1 MPIKA
6 WAPTAGQGVFD
17 WTPGAVDDWDADDVD
32 WSYDNWAI
40 QPHGSNPWRF
50 RNNDAS
56 VTAQVWDP
64 WDTGNSESSPGASIL
79 IDTYP
84 TTGNSSKLSETF
96 IDEEY
101 RLIKGAASYTAWDPL
116 VTLSNNLTGSNVTS
130 TGVSSGPFS
139 DACTVGSNLVQG
151 SKYFEVSAGNL
162 NRPIASFELAFKGK
176 FPTTGNPYD
185 ELVNNN
191 LIVYIRKKNNT
202 QSPAINI
209 GAGAVPHSLHNGNMS
224 GANGSFN
231 AAYANPPT
239 SVDANDGT
247 AQCRTTASAPGS
259 PGGGWYVIAGSF
271 GQPVTQ
277 CMDGFYIEVHYRDE
291 NIRID
296 DLRCKVFFAAGSPTS
311 EPTNASE
318 PNWPQ

>member
-1 MPIKA
+1 MYINFIELYQKDKLKLFPPRVPPPKTK
-6 WAPTAGQGVFD
+6 PKLVSRSEKT
-17 WTPGAVDDWDADDVD
+17 
-32 WSYDNWAI
+32 
-40 QPHGSNPWRF
+40 SNPAEARRF
-50 RNNDAS
+50 GPTR
-56 VTAQVWDP
+56 V
-64 WDTGNSESSPGASIL
+64 EIL
-79 IDTYP
+79 AP
-84 TTGNSSKLSETF
+84 E
-96 IDEEY
+96 
-101 RLIKGAASYTAWDPL
+101 IK
-116 VTLSNNLTGSNVTS
+116 N
-130 TGVSSGPFS
+130 
-139 DACTVGSNLVQG
+139 
-151 SKYFEVSAGNL
+151 
-162 NRPIASFELAFKGK
+162 I
-176 FPTTGNPYD
+176 
-185 ELVNNN
+185 
-191 LIVYIRKKNNT
+191 
-202 QSPAINI
+202 SPAINI